1 MKRQPHSATILKRWR
16 GEESPSVLRR
26 RGCQIYGPGNY
37 NDLEAW
43 FFDRLARNRPIPI
56 PGQGE
61 HFTQFGHVVDLAKS
75 MAAVLGNSQAIGQ
88 VYNISGDRYVTF
100 NGLAKACA
108 AAMGKNA
115 EEIEIVNYN
124 PKKFD
129 FGKKKPF
136 PLRVQH
142 FYADINKATRELNWQ
157 PEYDLVSGLADS
169 FQNDYLPSG
178 RDRQEIDWAIDD
190 QILANQ

>member
-1 MKRQPHSATILKRWR
+1 MGLPWTSIRP
-16 GEESPSVLRR
+16 VY
-26 RGCQIYGPGNY
+26 IYGPGNY

-43 FFDRLARNRPIPI
+43 FFDRLVRNRPIPI
-56 PGQGE
+56 PGHGE
-61 HFTQFGHVVDLAKS
+61 HFTQFGHVADLAKA

-108 AAMGKNA
+108 AALGKNA

-129 FGKKKPF
+129 FGNKKPF

-142 FYADINKATRELNWQ
+142 FYADINKATRELNWR
-157 PEYDLVSGLADS
+157 PEHDLVSGLKDS
-169 FQNDYLPSG
+169 FQNDYLASS
-178 RDRQEIDWAIDD
+178 RDQQEIDLAIDD
-190 QILANQ
+190 QILANQQN

>member
-1 MKRQPHSATILKRWR
+1 
-16 GEESPSVLRR
+16 
-26 RGCQIYGPGNY
+26 
-37 NDLEAW
+37 
-43 FFDRLARNRPIPI
+43 
-56 PGQGE
+56 
-61 HFTQFGHVVDLAKS
+61 

-157 PEYDLVSGLADS
+157 PEYDLVSGLTDS
-169 FQNDYLPSG
+169 FQNDYLASG

-190 QILANQ
+190 QILAQQ